1 MSIAVR
7 STLALILAIVL
18 IGGTP
23 PSAPIGF
30 IDLSTLV
37 ARHPM
42 HPVLVTYDRAIAT
55 LRGTLQVPQLT
66 DMGAQANRSATAIER
81 ATAEAGVRV
90 QNAVAQS
97 AADRNRERA
106 AFATVLASQ
115 RAASQAMSSY
125 TDQLARA
132 TAANLAGYRR
142 SLDESAT
149 RVGRARAAA
158 A

>member
-1 MSIAVR
+1 
-7 STLALILAIVL
+7 
-18 IGGTP
+18 
-23 PSAPIGF
+23 
-30 IDLSTLV
+30 
-37 ARHPM
+37 M

-66 DMGAQANRSATAIER
+66 DTGAQANRSATAIER
-81 ATAEAGVRV
+81 ETAEAGYACKI
-90 QNAVAQS
+90 AVAQS

-115 RAASQAMSSY
+115 RAASQAMSRY
-125 TDQLARA
+125 ADQLARA

-149 RVGRARAAA
+149 RALGRARAAA